1 MMGIPVGIISAIKRG
16 SMLDRTAMGIAL
28 VFVSMPVFWL
38 GLVVL
43 FLFANDIG
51 QFHVLPGRQQ
61 LRRADRRTR

>member
-1 MMGIPVGIISAIKRG
+1 MWLLVGIPVGIISAIKRG
-16 SMLDRTAMGIAL
+16 SLLDRGAMGIAL

-51 QFHVLPGRQQ
+51 PFPCCPEPTPTS
-61 LRRADRRTR
+61 A